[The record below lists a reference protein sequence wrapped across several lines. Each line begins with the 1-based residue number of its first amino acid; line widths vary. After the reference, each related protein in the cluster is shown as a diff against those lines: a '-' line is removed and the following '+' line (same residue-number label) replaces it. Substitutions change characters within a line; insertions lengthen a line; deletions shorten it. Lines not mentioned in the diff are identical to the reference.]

1 MSGLRDAVRRQ
12 VVPVKG
18 TRYGRRLFVTFTL
31 AETLRPSGSAVKW
44 LLRSGGV
51 TDRCGYAEASA
62 FPDPHYKGKKE
73 I

>member
-1 MSGLRDAVRRQ
+1 MLCG
-12 VVPVKG
+12 
-18 TRYGRRLFVTFTL
+18 GRSFLSRAPDTVDGLFVTFTL